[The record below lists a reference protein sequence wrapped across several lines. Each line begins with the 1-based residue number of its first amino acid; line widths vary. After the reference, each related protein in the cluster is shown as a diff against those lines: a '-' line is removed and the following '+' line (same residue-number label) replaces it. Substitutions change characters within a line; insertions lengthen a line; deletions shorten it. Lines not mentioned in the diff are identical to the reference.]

1 MTTHCANPACGARF
15 QYFRTGKVY
24 LIDFKS
30 AYPALRPPRDMEYF
44 WLCGNCS
51 PKMRV
56 SLDSEGK
63 VILEQLEATG
73 SQPSNIRSVNTGA
86 SDKKVVTA

>member
-1 MTTHCANPACGARF
+1 MTTHCANPVCGARF

-44 WLCGNCS
+44 CLCGNCS

-56 SLDSEGK
+56 SLNSEGN
-63 VILEQLEATG
+63 VILEQLEGAI
-73 SQPSNIRSVNTGA
+73 SQSSNIASVNARA
-86 SDKKVVTA
+86 SDKKLVTP